1 MATATYP
8 ARRAGAGATARM
20 NLDGS
25 VVVRAGS
32 QEIGC
37 GTYTVMSQVAADA
50 VGVGVERVRFE
61 LGNTD
66 MPENPASTGSVTA
79 ASTGSAV
86 HDVAVALRQKIA
98 QMAIADAQSPLHGA
112 SANELQFADGRLTVN
127 GNPGRVESYAAIVA
141 RAGQPVEV
149 TIASRPG
156 PDAQQFSM
164 HSFGAVFTEVRVD
177 PDLG

>member
-1 MATATYP
+1 MRDGRWLIGWGMATATYP
-8 ARRAGAGATARM
+8 ARRSQAGAVARM
-20 NLDGS
+20 TTDGRIW
-25 VVVRAGS
+25 VRAGT

-37 GTYTVMSQVAADA
+37 GTYTSMTQIAADA
-50 VGVGVERVRFE
+50 LGVAPDVVRFE

-156 PDAQQFSM
+156 P
-164 HSFGAVFTEVRVD
+164 
-177 PDLG
+177 